1 MHLHKAFRV
10 PDLAPGVDHR
20 LVLRE
25 PIVAPHT
32 NEVVQL
38 HLLVKLLVN
47 GGRPTSIGHFCGCRC
62 LVMVGLGWREM
73 AIADR
78 RLVIGIVLVLM
89 RRLCLMM
96 MMMLLL
102 ILLLLLLITLVVGGD
117 RVGALLAR
125 YLIGVIVQR
134 VLLAVLEH
142 CGRCSGGGD
151 TQSADQSSN
160 KKGPNIC
167 GEKL

>member
-1 MHLHKAFRV
+1 MHLHKAFGV

-62 LVMVGLGWREM
+62 LVMVGLGGREM

-89 RRLCLMM
+89 RLCL

-102 ILLLLLLITLVVGGD
+102 ILLLLLITLVVGGD

-160 KKGPNIC
+160 KNGPNIC